1 MRSAG
6 YRGYSEA
13 FKRYA
18 ISVLGPQANACAHNT
33 LFAYL
38 ALPVICSL
46 RNYRLLV
53 MADDTMVRVNI
64 IVAASIHGHAV
75 NDREGTV
82 NDSI

>member
-1 MRSAG
+1 M
-6 YRGYSEA
+6 
-13 FKRYA
+13 
-18 ISVLGPQANACAHNT
+18 
-33 LFAYL
+33 LFAHL
-38 ALPVICSL
+38 ALPVIYSL